1 MHTYFRI
8 LLQVLVILLVAFLAI
23 AGIISDK
30 AVIFGC
36 LGIGMTFILIGVLVY
51 DLQASNRRIRLFL
64 DAVRD
69 NESTLFFPENTGSQE
84 ERCLHASF
92 NRINT
97 LLAELRLESCQQEHF
112 YRALL
117 QHIPGGVVSWNE
129 TGQIKIVNDVALS
142 LLGCSFLRY
151 IDQLEQIIP
160 DFQGVMREIAVDEV
174 AMVEI
179 RREHQVRQLSLS
191 LSHIALR
198 NEEITILV
206 LKDIGRELGR
216 KEYESWDKL
225 THVLTHEI
233 MNSVAPVVSL
243 SNTLLSYYQ
252 VNGNKKSSQEI
263 SDPVISKTIRGL
275 DTIRKQGQGLM
286 HFTDSFRRLSFIQ
299 EPVVKL
305 FSFSR
310 LIQNLQLLF
319 HTDLERQQIVLTIEL
334 YQPDID
340 LMADEELLSQV
351 LVNLLKNAVQ
361 ALAGQS
367 GGEIKIRVRRT
378 SAITI
383 EIIDNGPGI
392 PGDIREDIF
401 VPFFTTKP
409 QGTGIGL
416 SLSRQI
422 TRLHGGDLQVYSVP
436 FNETR
441 FIISLP
447 LVRE

>member
-1 MHTYFRI
+1 MYTYFRI

-36 LGIGMTFILIGVLVY
+36 LGIGMTFILIGILAY

-69 NESTLFFPENTGSQE
+69 NESTLFFPENTGSKE
-84 ERCLHASF
+84 ERHLHASF

-129 TGQIKIVNDVALS
+129 AGQIKIVNDVALS
-142 LLGCSFLRY
+142 LLGCSLLRY

-160 DFQGVMREIAVDEV
+160 DFQGVLREIAVNEV

-191 LSHIALR
+191 LSHIVLR

-216 KEYESWDKL
+216 KEYESWDRL

-233 MNSVAPVVSL
+233 MNSIAPVVSL
-243 SNTLLSYYQ
+243 SNTLFSYYQ
-252 VNGNKKSSQEI
+252 TDGNKKTGQEI
-263 SDPVISKTIRGL
+263 TDLMISKTLRGL

-286 HFTDSFRRLSFIQ
+286 HFTDSFRRLSFIK
-299 EPVVKL
+299 EPVPKL
-305 FSFSR
+305 FSLSR
-310 LIQNLQLLF
+310 LIQRLQLLF
-319 HTDLERQQIVLTIEL
+319 HADLERQQIVLTIEL
-334 YQPDID
+334 YRPDIE

-351 LVNLLKNAVQ
+351 LVNLLRNATQ
-361 ALAGQS
+361 ALIGQLE
-367 GGEIKIRVRRT
+367 GNIKIRVSRE
-378 SAITI
+378 SMMTI
-383 EIIDNGPGI
+383 EIIDDGPGI
-392 PGDIREDIF
+392 SEDIREDIF
-401 VPFFTTKP
+401 VPFFTTKS

-422 TRLHGGDLQVYSVP
+422 IRMHGGDLQVSSIP
-436 FNETR
+436 FSETR

-447 LVRE
+447 LVRK